1 MASIRAYIR
10 TQNKNRQANVRFLL
24 IDKKTN
30 LSYVS
35 KLTVNPLYWDSSKQ
49 CYNNSKQISP
59 TQRNEL
65 QANIQDIKNLMM
77 DIYIHECANV
87 NLNSSVISELINQKL
102 LNPVNSDTLDK
113 AVKKQIKIQKTE
125 SETSKKET
133 SLIDALNFTMDHND
147 ITYKRKQT
155 YMVVRYSLEKFIYY
169 KSIKNRS
176 FHLTLENTDVNT
188 LWELEKFFTNEVDL
202 SKINPKIKQKFPR
215 YIVPVTRARNTVI
228 NFMRILRA
236 VFNFAI
242 RHEMTQNY
250 PFKKFKMKEEVYSTP
265 FYPTLDELKHL
276 YQFNFETQ
284 TQREQRD
291 IFIFQCQVGMR
302 INDLYNLKHE
312 NIHDNTLEYI
322 PTKTKQFRATTIT
335 VPLNSV
341 AMEIINRYSGN
352 SQLLPFIS
360 QQKYND
366 YLKKLFT
373 LAGLTRPIMLM
384 DPKTNTET
392 VKPLN
397 EIIHSHAARKYF
409 CAKLFEEVRD
419 QSIVAELSAHSPTSV
434 VFKRYRNISHE
445 LKKSLTDNLF

>member
-10 TQNKNRQANVRFLL
+10 TQNKNKEAKVRFLL

-35 KLTVNPLYWDSSKQ
+35 NLTVNPLYWDTAKQ
-49 CYNNSKQISP
+49 GYNNSKQITP
-59 TQRNEL
+59 IQRSEL
-65 QANIQDIKNLMM
+65 QRSIDEIKNLMLSA
-77 DIYIHECANV
+77 Y
-87 NLNSSVISELINQKL
+87 LNQNTNSDLTSVQLSEIINDKL
-102 LNPVNSDTLDK
+102 QNPVSK
-113 AVKKQIKIQKTE
+113 VKPEKTVTRTTNPKKSKPV
-125 SETSKKET
+125 SEKKEVT
-133 SLIDALNFTMDHND
+133 LIDAFNFTMEHND
-147 ITYKRKQT
+147 ISYKRKQT

-169 KSIKNRS
+169 KIHFNSRFI
-176 FHLTLENTDVNT
+176 LTLENTDVNT
-188 LWELEKFFTNEVDL
+188 LWELERFFTNEPDL
-202 SKINPKIKQKFPR
+202 IHINKKIKQVFPR
-215 YIVPVTRARNTVI
+215 YSKPDTRARNTVI

-242 RHEMTQNY
+242 RHDMTQNY
-250 PFKKFKMKEEVYSTP
+250 PFKKYKMKEEVYSTP

-276 YQFNFETQ
+276 YQYRFESQ
-284 TQREQRD
+284 TLNQQRD

-302 INDLYNLKHE
+302 INDLYNLKRS

-322 PTKTKQFRATTIT
+322 PTKTKQFRVKTIT
-335 VPLNSV
+335 VPLNST
-341 AMEIINRYSGN
+341 AMEILNRYTEN
-352 SQLLPFIS
+352 ELILPFIS

-366 YLKKLFT
+366 YLKKIFT
-373 LAGLTRPIMLM
+373 IAEITRPVTLI

-419 QSIVAELSAHSPTSV
+419 QSIVAELSAHSPNSV
-434 VFKRYRNISHE
+434 VFQRYRNISHE